1 MAKDAEYQWLD
12 LHDIAPYP
20 YNIRTDAEGHIMDA
34 EYYDQ
39 LREDYRI
46 DDISDAFD
54 GDSNAYWNID

>member
-1 MAKDAEYQWLD
+1 MAKGASYKWLD
-12 LHDIAPYP
+12 LYDIAPYP
-20 YNIRTDAEGHIMDA
+20 YNLQTDTHGRIMDA

-54 GDSNAYWNID
+54 GDPEAYWNID